1 MTSLTSDRTL
11 RRCYGLTV
19 ESEIP
24 LPDLGPAVR
33 PTAVAPDVIVRR
45 GRLGAP
51 PADAAALPLGL
62 WRTDDLIGFGVPGTG
77 SYLVTGGREIV
88 VDVEPGADA
97 SAVRLYLL
105 GTAMGALMMQRGH
118 LVLHGNA
125 FRVGDAAAVVVGR
138 SGAGK
143 STLAAELQRRGLDVL
158 ADDVVP
164 VDAQGRALPGYPRIK
179 LWGDAVARLGVDAEG
194 LERVAS
200 SVDKFQLPIQ
210 RTRSEALP
218 LRWVYVLERHTGT
231 DLRVTAASGMETFSL
246 LHEHTYRNELVHGD
260 AAAREHL
267 ALCARVA
274 ERVRVARVTRPAET
288 MTAEATA
295 DAILSDM
302 TRHHVETEAGAEE
315 RA

>member
-1 MTSLTSDRTL
+1 MILMTSDTTRH
-11 RRCYGLTV
+11 RCYGLTV
-19 ESEIP
+19 DSEIP

-33 PTAVAPDVIVRR
+33 RSARPADVVVRL
-45 GRLGAP
+45 GRLGPP
-51 PADAAALPLGL
+51 PAEAAALPLGL
-62 WRTDDLIGFGVPGTG
+62 WRTEDLIGFGVPGTG
-77 SYLVTGGREIV
+77 SYLVRAGHEIV

-125 FRVGDAAAVVVGR
+125 FRVGNAAAVVVGR

-164 VDAQGRALPGYPRIK
+164 VDPDGRALPGYPRIK
-179 LWGDAVARLGVDAEG
+179 LWGDAVARLGVDADR

-210 RTRSEALP
+210 RAGSEPLP
-218 LRWVYVLERHTGT
+218 LRWVYVLERHTGA
-231 DLRVTAASGMETFSL
+231 DLQVSNVSGMETFSL

-260 AAAREHL
+260 AVAREHL
-267 ALCARVA
+267 ALCARLA
-274 ERVRVARVTRPAET
+274 GRVRVARVTRPVET

-302 TRHHVETEAGAEE
+302 TSHAAAEE
-315 RA
+315 SA